1 MKSTFTI
8 AGRRVGIG
16 EPAYVIAEA
25 GVNHDC
31 LLDRGKALVDT
42 AKGASF
48 DAIKFQSYTA
58 SKIATRI
65 APRYWV
71 EPADPHGTQWD
82 TFAKLDKLSDEDF
95 KTLIAYARSV
105 GIVAFSTPFDDEA
118 VDFLNAMGMPAFKIA
133 SADLTC
139 KPLLERVAATKKPVI
154 LSTGTSTLAEIDEAL
169 ETLAAKGCDEVVLLH
184 CTLKYPCP
192 PEGIN
197 LRMMTH
203 MMQAFPGIP
212 VGLSD
217 HSLGIAIPQAAVAMG
232 ACMIEKHYTIDKKI
246 QGSPDHHLSV
256 DPPEAKAMI
265 EGIRAIEKAFGR
277 PVKGLET
284 LEKEAFLYARRS
296 VTSAKPIAK
305 GAVITR
311 DMLTYKRPGTGISP
325 RFFDLVIGRAAKQDI
340 PEDTTLTWEMV

>member
-8 AGRRVGIG
+8 AGRKVGIG
-16 EPAYVIAEA
+16 EPAYLIAEA

-31 LLDRGKALVDT
+31 RLDRGRALVET
-42 AKGASF
+42 ARAAGF

-58 SKIATRI
+58 SKIATRV

-71 EPADPHGTQWD
+71 EPADPNGTQWD
-82 TFAKLDKLSDEDF
+82 TFAKLDKLSDADF
-95 KTLIAYARSV
+95 RTLIDHARKT

-118 VDFLNAMGMPAFKIA
+118 VDFLAGLSMPAFKIA

-139 KPLLERVAATKKPVI
+139 KPLLERVAGARKPVI

-169 ETLAAKGCDEVVLLH
+169 ETLAARGSEEVVLLH

-203 MMQAFPGIP
+203 MMQAFPGVP

-217 HSLGIAIPQAAVAMG
+217 HSLGISVPQAAVAMG
-232 ACMIEKHYTIDKKI
+232 ACMIEKHYTIDKTI

-256 DPPEAKAMI
+256 DPGEARTMVD
-265 EGIRAIEKAFGR
+265 GIRAIERAFGR
-277 PVKGLET
+277 SVKGLEP
-284 LEKEAFLYARRS
+284 LEKDAFLYARRS
-296 VTSAKPIAK
+296 VTSAKNIAR
-305 GAVITR
+305 GATITR

-325 RFFDLVIGRAAKQDI
+325 RFFDLVIGRTAKQDI
-340 PEDTTLTWEMV
+340 AEDTTLTWEMV

>member
-8 AGRRVGIG
+8 AGRIVGIA

-31 LLDRGKALVDT
+31 KLDQGKALVDA
-42 AKGASF
+42 AKAAGF

-58 SKIATRI
+58 SKIATRV

-71 EPADPHGTQWD
+71 EPKDPTGTQWD
-82 TFAKLDKLSDEDF
+82 TFAKLDKLSGDEF
-95 KTLIAYARSV
+95 KSLIAYARAT
-105 GIVAFSTPFDDEA
+105 GLVAFSTPFDDEA
-118 VDFLNAMGMPAFKIA
+118 VDFLVSLDMPAYKIA

-139 KPLLERVAATKKPVI
+139 KPLLEHVARAKKPVI

-169 ETLAAKGCDEVVLLH
+169 ETLAANGCDEAVLLH

-217 HSLGIAIPQAAVAMG
+217 HSLGISVPQAAVALG
-232 ACMIEKHYTIDKKI
+232 ACMIEKHFTIDKRI

-256 DPPEAKAMI
+256 DPVEGRLLMD
-265 EGIRAIEKAFGR
+265 GIRTIEKAFGKS
-277 PVKGLET
+277 VKGLEP

-296 VTSAKPIAK
+296 VTSAKPIAE
-305 GAVITR
+305 GATISR

-325 RFFDLVIGRAAKQDI
+325 RHFDLVIGRTAKQEI

>member
-118 VDFLNAMGMPAFKIA
+118 VDFLNAIDMPAFKIA

>member
-1 MKSTFTI
+1 MKSTFSI
-8 AGRRVGIG
+8 AGRKVGIG

-31 LLDRGKALVDT
+31 RLDQGKALVET
-42 AKGASF
+42 AMAAGF

-58 SKIATRI
+58 SKISTRV

-71 EPADPHGTQWD
+71 EPNDPNGTQWD
-82 TFAKLDKLSDEDF
+82 TFAKLDKLSDADF
-95 KTLIAYARSV
+95 KTLIAHARAQ
-105 GIVAFSTPFDDEA
+105 GIVPFSTPFDDEA
-118 VDFLNAMGMPAFKIA
+118 VDFLIGLDMPVYKIA
-133 SADLTC
+133 SADLTA
-139 KPLLERVAATKKPVI
+139 KPLLERVAKAKKPVI
-154 LSTGTSTLAEIDEAL
+154 LSTGTSTLAEIDEAI
-169 ETLAAKGCDEVVLLH
+169 ETLAANGCDEVAILH

-203 MMQAFPGIP
+203 MMQAFPGVP

-217 HSLGIAIPQAAVAMG
+217 HSLGISIPQAAVAMG
-232 ACMIEKHYTIDKKI
+232 ACIIEKHYTIDKKI

-256 DPPEAKAMI
+256 DPTESKAMMA
-265 EGIRAIEKAFGR
+265 GIRSIEMAFGKS
-277 PVKGLET
+277 VKGLEP

-296 VTSAKPIAK
+296 VTSAKAIPA
-305 GAVITR
+305 GTAITR

-325 RFFDLVIGRAAKQDI
+325 RHFDLVVGRTARTAI
-340 PEDTTLTWEMV
+340 PEDTTITWEMV